1 MKKLIY
7 FTLLLGIIAC
17 KKDLLPPTTPQPPT
31 TENPGSTDSG
41 NGNPT
46 SNDDRK
52 VRIVRVEQTVSPNSF
67 PFDTDELMSVD
78 YHYSSEILKRVAVKR
93 GVSIYTYYNSS
104 NEKNN
109 YNFDL
114 SADPTYNGSL
124 NFNKIILNVNGD
136 KIESGVNNYT
146 LGIAGSN
153 GPMLNKDFK
162 YTYNS
167 SGILSQIKSTGL
179 ISGKNTLEIQIGA
192 YENGLIKNYSLKN
205 YVQDYNII
213 PTVGQDYNI
222 QATYQNVDGVPKDL
236 IRKVNQA
243 ILGLNP
249 IGFEDYSFQMQYDLL
264 PNSQLSASDIL
275 HAQKLAKYKY
285 SFADWIISFGLTD
298 AYSIP
303 EQGSQLISSK
313 HIQGK
318 KLIDGK
324 MNSNDIVVQPQY
336 TQIDSTARYTYVYH
350 ADEKMLE
357 IAGLKIYYEWA
368 DEEEDTN
375 DPESGIFIDTRDG
388 EQYKVVTIGN
398 QTWFAENL
406 RYEGNIAEV
415 TNDDDWRAIFLSK
428 QNTPAWAYYE
438 NNSAYNQPYGKLYN
452 WFAVNT
458 GNLCPNGWH
467 IPTNIEW
474 LTLRNYLG
482 GEGYAGDKM
491 KSTTDDWKTPKTNAT
506 NESGFTGL
514 PGGWRSI
521 RTYPSFYS
529 FGEIGYWWSS
539 TPTPSS
545 ANTDAFYYGLAY
557 NNSKLTE
564 LFQSRAVGL
573 SCRCVK
579 D

>member
-41 NGNPT
+41 NDNPT

-52 VRIVRVEQTVSPNSF
+52 VRIVRVEQTESPNSF

-78 YHYSSEILKRVAVKR
+78 YHYSDGALQGVNVWR
-93 GVSIYTYYNSS
+93 GYSSNTYYNSS
-104 NEKNN
+104 SDNEK
-109 YNFDL
+109 YDFDV
-114 SADPTYNGSL
+114 SADFANISL
-124 NFNKIILNVNGD
+124 LSLMNITLNVENE
-136 KIESGVNNYT
+136 KIVS
-146 LGIAGSN
+146 GSN
-153 GPMLNKDFK
+153 IFQVSLGNGPQYSRNIN

-167 SGILSQIKSTGL
+167 TGNL
-179 ISGKNTLEIQIGA
+179 TKITRSDLMLGVRGGEIQVEN
-192 YENGLIKNYSLKN
+192 YDNGLVKNYKIEN
-205 YVQDYNII
+205 YLNGIQSSPKI
-213 PTVGQDYNI
+213 GQEFEI
-222 QATYQNVDGVPKDL
+222 QVSYQKADGVPKDL
-236 IRKVNQA
+236 IRKINQA
-243 ILGLNP
+243 VLGLSP
-249 IGFEDYSFQMQYDLL
+249 ISFEDYYFQQEYDLL
-264 PNSQLSASDIL
+264 PESNFTRGDIK
-275 HAQKLAKYKY
+275 HAQKVAKYKY

-303 EQGSQLISSK
+303 EQGNQLISSK

-318 KLIDGK
+318 KFVDGK
-324 MNSNDIVVQPQY
+324 QASDYIITDAVYKDV
-336 TQIDSTARYTYVYH
+336 DSTAQYTYVYH